1 MNLNCEMRQNIQR
14 ELDFS
19 STPTGES
26 RKAGEEENE
35 SLEARHAPKSP
46 ARSDRLMEEIVD
58 RENLKE
64 ALRRVKANKGS
75 PGVDGH
81 NCRLCAGKCKTSHL
95 TWYLAF
101 NAFARRRRRRC
112 GNVGTRVLCGFPS
125 FEGDMLFTDQRTHF
139 APSKRHFH
147 SGPSLLACFVR
158 FSIVNCLK
166 NRLPLLQKPASN
178 DVFYTFLRRALSTNA
193 D

>member
-1 MNLNCEMRQNIQR
+1 MWSLRPSLLAVRTRRFQHRHIA
-14 ELDFS
+14 S
-19 STPTGES
+19 SFRIG
-26 RKAGEEENE
+26 
-35 SLEARHAPKSP
+35 LY
-46 ARSDRLMEEIVD
+46 
-58 RENLKE
+58 
-64 ALRRVKANKGS
+64 
-75 PGVDGH
+75 
-81 NCRLCAGKCKTSHL
+81 AGKWKTSHL

-158 FSIVNCLK
+158 FSIFNCLK
-166 NRLPLLQKPASN
+166 NRLPLLQKPASH
-178 DVFYTFLRRALSTNA
+178 DVFYTFLRRANLWSAALATSLQR
-193 D
+193 

>member
-1 MNLNCEMRQNIQR
+1 MILNSEMRQNIQR

-46 ARSDRLMEEIVD
+46 ARSDRLMEEILD

-81 NCRLCAGKCKTSHL
+81 NCLFGDTRRGIAVAPGQVKG
-95 TWYLAF
+95 
-101 NAFARRRRRRC
+101 NA
-112 GNVGTRVLCGFPS
+112 RVLSRPD
-125 FEGDMLFTDQRTHF
+125 EGCRLSAGEILIVSSADPAWTPLSIRYAARPRQLF
-139 APSKRHFH
+139 
-147 SGPSLLACFVR
+147 
-158 FSIVNCLK
+158 I
-166 NRLPLLQKPASN
+166 
-178 DVFYTFLRRALSTNA
+178 FLRFLVIANRPG
-193 D
+193 

>member
-1 MNLNCEMRQNIQR
+1 MR
-14 ELDFS
+14 DFVGPETLHLIKNG
-19 STPTGES
+19 TPG
-26 RKAGEEENE
+26 
-35 SLEARHAPKSP
+35 AP
-46 ARSDRLMEEIVD
+46 
-58 RENLKE
+58 ENL
-64 ALRRVKANKGS
+64 ALASYQKFW
-75 PGVDGH
+75 
-81 NCRLCAGKCKTSHL
+81 LCAGKCKTSHL

-178 DVFYTFLRRALSTNA
+178 DVFYTFLRRARYSSWMQMCQKLRRSVASLLAETPQLGRTI
-193 D
+193 